1 MKADGVF
8 RYCVVPN
15 GNRLEVPD
23 RESGDLSGWIDDQNW
38 SWAAPEEIRLP
49 NGEAVDAPMLDVHVG
64 EWPTDFDSR
73 KREQTATYA
82 RRMHVEKQLWV
93 EEHIFSPLGMTGKNE
108 ARGRMQNR
116 REAAEVAETV
126 DPTAHWTGPEGL
138 GPILESGSFRVSGQ
152 ALFRPLQPFDPDPK
166 TPDSKERFVAIEE
179 IQYSYP

>member
-15 GNRLEVPD
+15 GNRLEVSD
-23 RESGDLSGWIDDQNW
+23 RESGELSGWVDDQKW

-64 EWPTDFDSR
+64 EWPTEFDSR
-73 KREQTATYA
+73 EREQTATYA

-116 REAAEVAETV
+116 REAAEVAATV
-126 DPTAHWTGPEGL
+126 DPKAHGTGPEGI
-138 GPILESGSFRVSGQ
+138 GAILESGSFRVSGQ
-152 ALFRPLQPFDPDPK
+152 ALFCPLQPFDPDPEM
-166 TPDSKERFVAIEE
+166 PNEVRAEGSGDVYGRCSA
-179 IQYSYP
+179 